1 MQIPVVIEPVP
12 GNGYRV
18 TGNVPFT
25 VAVEGATP
33 EDAMARFKDQVEA
46 KLRDGTRLTSVEIQ
60 TGEHPW
66 AKSAGIFDDSD
77 PIVREW
83 LDIIEQN
90 RSRSEDVE

>member
-18 TGNVPFT
+18 SGNVPFP

-33 EDAMARFKDQVEA
+33 EDAMARFRDHVEA
-46 KLRDGTRLTSVEIQ
+46 KLGEGACITSVEIQ

-66 AKSAGIFDDSD
+66 AKSAGIFDESD

-83 LDIIEQN
+83 LDLIEQN
-90 RSRSEDVE
+90 RSRSEDLE